1 MSLPD
6 PSSRSARAQALFARL
21 SAGGESN
28 LLDTLRTEKAGGALL
43 LAGTVVALVWANSP
57 LRDSY
62 QAVRQTVVGP
72 DVLHLSLSLGQ
83 WATDG
88 LLTLFFFVVGLEL
101 KREMVT
107 GELRRPATAAV
118 PIIAAIGGM
127 IVPAAIYTAI
137 NATAAGGDLRGW
149 AVPTATDIAFAVAVL
164 AIVGRNLP
172 NSLRAFLLTLAVV
185 DDLLAIVVIAVFYSG
200 GIAPAWLGAS
210 LLTAAVFAVALR
222 LRWTSP

>member
-43 LAGTVVALVWANSP
+43 LAGTVVALIWANSP

-62 QAVRQTVVGP
+62 QAVRQTAFGP
-72 DVLHLSLSLGQ
+72 DALQLHLSLGQ

-107 GELRRPATAAV
+107 GELRRPEGGLPNRLVAV
-118 PIIAAIGGM
+118 PE
-127 IVPAAIYTAI
+127 
-137 NATAAGGDLRGW
+137 RG
-149 AVPTATDIAFAVAVL
+149 
-164 AIVGRNLP
+164 
-172 NSLRAFLLTLAVV
+172 
-185 DDLLAIVVIAVFYSG
+185 
-200 GIAPAWLGAS
+200 
-210 LLTAAVFAVALR
+210 
-222 LRWTSP
+222 

>member
-1 MSLPD
+1 M
-6 PSSRSARAQALFARL
+6 
-21 SAGGESN
+21 
-28 LLDTLRTEKAGGALL
+28 
-43 LAGTVVALVWANSP
+43 
-57 LRDSY
+57 
-62 QAVRQTVVGP
+62 
-72 DVLHLSLSLGQ
+72 
-83 WATDG
+83 
-88 LLTLFFFVVGLEL
+88 
-101 KREMVT
+101 
-107 GELRRPATAAV
+107 AAV

-185 DDLLAIVVIAVFYSG
+185 DDLLAIAVIAVFYSG
-200 GIAPAWLGAS
+200 ALELVLLGAS

-222 LRWTSP
+222 LRWTSPLLVIPLG